1 VGESRDL
8 HCLALREEAIGDP
21 ALVENLDGA
30 DVADHPR
37 ACVRP
42 CRRLRHTDSIRCV
55 LAFVTKRRSL
65 VAEFF
70 AYSGLLSGTLR
81 VGQAEIVQKP
91 QASVVSPSLKNK
103 VQAWLT
109 DFLKHSDCG
118 VTKAHYVRD
127 VVTISDQTLVL
138 VLKLREPSGNE
149 RPQSPAEVPDGISRE
164 VVEQIAFG
172 SGDFHPLVQEL
183 HLTNIGRRAA
193 VKHSLKTLVLGVSGL
208 FSLAVMPVSTKA
220 QLSKVKT
227 VWVILMENHNWTGN
241 NAGAAFGA
249 PDIKGNPLAPYINGE
264 LLHTSAHAEQYFNPP
279 HNHPSQPN
287 YLWLEAGTNFGVL
300 ADTQPGQPQLTT
312 DQHLVKLLENA
323 EISWMAYAEPD
334 FGSPLYDNCPL
345 DFTFIDVEHLAFV
358 YFNDI
363 NEGLNPQS
371 PACISHVR
379 QFYQLSTDLATHKV
393 AQYNFITPNLCHDGH
408 EGISPCDQN
417 EPADNTARSD
427 AWLQQN
433 IPMIQQSDEYKQGGA
448 IFIIW
453 DEAEDSGP
461 FSDGPIGMFILSPF
475 AKGGGKTPFS
485 NSIHYDHS
493 STLKT
498 LEEIFHVEPLL
509 GAAAHPETKDLSDF
523 FKGDCGD
530 GTSGNTNCGN

>member
-1 VGESRDL
+1 MKHSMKT
-8 HCLALREEAIGDP
+8 LALGMT
-21 ALVENLDGA
+21 V
-30 DVADHPR
+30 
-37 ACVRP
+37 
-42 CRRLRHTDSIRCV
+42 
-55 LAFVTKRRSL
+55 
-65 VAEFF
+65 
-70 AYSGLLSGTLR
+70 
-81 VGQAEIVQKP
+81 
-91 QASVVSPSLKNK
+91 
-103 VQAWLT
+103 
-109 DFLKHSDCG
+109 
-118 VTKAHYVRD
+118 
-127 VVTISDQTLVL
+127 
-138 VLKLREPSGNE
+138 
-149 RPQSPAEVPDGISRE
+149 
-164 VVEQIAFG
+164 
-172 SGDFHPLVQEL
+172 
-183 HLTNIGRRAA
+183 
-193 VKHSLKTLVLGVSGL
+193 L

-264 LLHTSAHAEQYFNPP
+264 LLQTSAHAEQYFNPP
-279 HNHPSQPN
+279 NNHPSQPN

-323 EISWMAYAEPD
+323 GISWMAYAEPD
-334 FGSPLYDNCPL
+334 FGNPLYDNCPL

-371 PACISHVR
+371 TECISHVR

-393 AQYNFITPNLCHDGH
+393 ARYNFITPNLCHDGH

-417 EPADNTARSD
+417 EPTDNTARSD

-433 IPMIQQSDEYKQGGA
+433 VPMIQQSDEYKQGGA

-461 FSDGPIGMFILSPF
+461 FADGPVGMFILSPF
-475 AKGGGKTPFS
+475 AKGGGKKPFS
-485 NSIHYDHS
+485 NSIHHDHS

-498 LEEIFHVEPLL
+498 LQEIFHVAPLL
-509 GAAAHPETKDLSDF
+509 GAAGDPETKDLSDF
-523 FKGDCGD
+523 FNGDCGNE
-530 GTSGNTNCGN
+530 TSSNTNCGN